1 MVTRVQVLIDR
12 RLSYE
17 LLLQSK
23 TEKEIEGERL
33 AAENES
39 SARLRWVYEAI
50 GLAVTAHKVGTLLR
64 WSCGTRTFP
73 LSQSSKAPCS
83 GGSMH
88 PITNK
93 VLQTERMMLRQMERG
108 DVDVALMGIFSDP
121 VAMRYYP
128 TPRAARRRR
137 SGCAGCKRAIEIT
150 ASASGWQY
158 PKTRASS
165 WDSAA
170 SPCRR

>member
-50 GLAVTAHKVGTLLR
+50 GLAVTAHKVGTLLLR
-64 WSCGTRTFP
+64 WSCGTRTLPVVTGFESP
-73 LSQSSKAPCS
+73 
-83 GGSMH
+83 
-88 PITNK
+88 
-93 VLQTERMMLRQMERG
+93 VL
-108 DVDVALMGIFSDP
+108 
-121 VAMRYYP
+121 
-128 TPRAARRRR
+128 RRIY
-137 SGCAGCKRAIEIT
+137 GPDNE
-150 ASASGWQY
+150 
-158 PKTRASS
+158 
-165 WDSAA
+165 
-170 SPCRR
+170 